1 MKATVILTIFR
12 VKKPVTVAFIL
23 SPPPLETFFWLKK
36 GGGLRTHFLGST
48 EILLKK
54 GGGDL
59 ACHRD
64 IWYFAFKPIFTLH
77 PILAKKGGGT

>member
-1 MKATVILTIFR
+1 MIIAMFKTSKNEKTI
-12 VKKPVTVAFIL
+12 TVAFIL

-54 GGGDL
+54 GGG
-59 ACHRD
+59 
-64 IWYFAFKPIFTLH
+64 T
-77 PILAKKGGGT
+77 